1 MSKMSTRSTAGGQYE
16 DVYEGIKAYEI
27 GRARV
32 YLEGK
37 VLAIAAHS
45 DSDRVNAGARC
56 VSTMMQGKE
65 TANKE
70 SYYDVRR
77 KLAQL
82 AITSSSKE

>member
-1 MSKMSTRSTAGGQYE
+1 MSRMSTRSTAGGQYE

-27 GRARV
+27 GRACV

-65 TANKE
+65 TANKK
-70 SYYDVRR
+70 SYYDVR